1 MSLGPKYIAVIGSAQ
16 CDDETCKKAYRVG
29 KAIAEAGAVLV
40 CGGLG
45 GVMDAAAEG
54 AKSANGLTVGI
65 LPDHN
70 RIGASRFLDV
80 SIPSGMGEMRNALVV
95 RSSDALIAVCGE
107 FGTLSE
113 IGFALKTGK
122 PVVGLDTWQL
132 YRNGVKNDEII
143 EVDSPEKAV
152 ELAMEAVD

>member
-1 MSLGPKYIAVIGSAQ
+1 MTGEQKYIAVIGSGQ
-16 CDDETCKKAYRVG
+16 CGDDIREKAYRVG
-29 KAIAEAGAVLV
+29 KAIAEAGVVLI

-45 GVMDAAAEG
+45 GVMDSAAEG
-54 AKSANGLTVGI
+54 AKAAGGLTVGI

-80 SIPSGMGEMRNALVV
+80 SIPSGIGEMRNALVV
-95 RSSDALIAVCGE
+95 RSADALVAVCGE
-107 FGTLSE
+107 FGTLAE

-132 YRNGVKNDEII
+132 TNHSGKNHEII
-143 EVDSPEKAV
+143 VADSPEKAV
-152 ELAMEAVD
+152 ELAIEAIG

>member
-1 MSLGPKYIAVIGSAQ
+1 MTLGPKYIAVIGSGQ
-16 CDDETCKKAYRVG
+16 CGDDICKTAYRVG
-29 KAIAEAGAVLV
+29 KAIAESGAILI

-54 AKSANGLTVGI
+54 AKSAGGMTVGI

-70 RIGASRFLDV
+70 RIGASKFLDV
-80 SIPSGMGEMRNALVV
+80 AIPSGIGEMRNALVV
-95 RSSDALIAVCGE
+95 RSADALVAVSGE
-107 FGTLSE
+107 YGTLAE

-132 YRNGVKNDEII
+132 ATSAGKNTEII
-143 EVDSPEKAV
+143 VADDPEKAV
-152 ELAMEAVD
+152 ELAIEAIG